1 MMQKILHFDIDDIVV
16 DPDNVL
22 ERIEHACSETTGR
35 YRLRGICQ
43 IDDRISFVLVPL
55 EASESAETYQFGWL
69 DDTTPEGV
77 QTALMNR
84 WSGGYDTIGC
94 VNLGDNRYMLVLAA
108 VQS

>member
-1 MMQKILHFDIDDIVV
+1 MMQKTLHFNIDDIVV

-22 ERIEHACSETTGR
+22 ERIQHACRDANGQ
-35 YRLRGICQ
+35 YRVRGLCQ

-55 EASESAETYQFGWL
+55 SESESPETYQFGWL
-69 DDTTPEGV
+69 EDTTPEGL

-94 VNLGDNRYMLVLAA
+94 INLGDNRYMLVLAA
-108 VQS
+108 AQS

>member
-22 ERIEHACSETTGR
+22 ERIQHACSDTIGR
-35 YRLRGICQ
+35 YRVRGLCQ
-43 IDDRISFVLVPL
+43 IDDRITFVLVPL
-55 EASESAETYQFGWL
+55 DASESAETYQLGWL
-69 DDTTPEGV
+69 EDSTPEGL

-94 VNLGDNRYMLVLAA
+94 VNLGDGRYTLLLAA
-108 VQS
+108 AQS